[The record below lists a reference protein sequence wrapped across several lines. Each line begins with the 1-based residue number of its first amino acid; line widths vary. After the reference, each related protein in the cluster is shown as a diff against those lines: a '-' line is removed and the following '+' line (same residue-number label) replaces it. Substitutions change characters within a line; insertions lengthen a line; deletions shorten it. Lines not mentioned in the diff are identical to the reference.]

1 LETPNAPERES
12 NLSWPDRPSRSGFVP
27 WLMRHGITIL
37 LAVAVAVWVY
47 SYFGPEGILS
57 IAMVAIGLGLVIFIH
72 ELGHF
77 AVAKWCDVHVETFS
91 IGFGPAIP
99 GCSFQRGETL
109 YKIAWF
115 PFGGYVKMLGE
126 GAEDDENDDDPRS
139 YKNKPV
145 WQRMAIISAGVVMN
159 VILGGALFI
168 FVYMAHGNDQLT
180 GKIGQVDSGS
190 PAWQSGVLSGSRIV
204 QINDVQNPYWKE
216 DVMPEIMHTRAGR
229 TVLLKFEPPGQPGK
243 VISAE
248 IAPRREKE
256 DLKPTLGI
264 MSGFSLRLVK
274 KPTSIWLPGPYVI
287 TSAAAQA
294 KPALEFGDV
303 IVGASDPANP
313 SRVTPLA
320 DSAEL
325 DRRSKLLEGKPIL
338 LQVWRREKHDV
349 DTLIDITVPPAYT
362 YTLGARMRMGHVVAI
377 RKGSPAEQ
385 AGMEVRDPS
394 AGLEG
399 DIIKEVEVTDA
410 DGKRLRFVSSMQ
422 EAGTAAGAK
431 IKDLDP
437 ARLRFDL
444 EEWGRT
450 TSGDKTV
457 RLTVL
462 RPVKHAAREKVSV
475 NLTWD
480 SRWEFEEDLP
490 FNLSSPWSIPGLGLA
505 YRIETVVDGVTAG
518 APSSGDRLKEGD
530 VVKAMRFQIPGRKP
544 EERETS
550 KWIDLEYDQWAHF
563 FYRIQE
569 EDYKEI
575 GLRVE
580 REGSTKELTLTAQ
593 PDPTWPRADRGFRFQ
608 WDTELVKADNLGQ
621 AIVMGARYTISNIRQ
636 IYQNLL
642 AIVTGRVSFKG
653 VAGPLRIPDILY
665 NSAKVDVY
673 SFLLILGMISINL
686 AVINFLPIPILD
698 GGHMVFLLYELVRG
712 KAASEQVRLALTY
725 FGLAVILSLMVFVTY
740 LDFSWIFSRS

>member
-1 LETPNAPERES
+1 M
-12 NLSWPDRPSRSGFVP
+12 SGLLR

-37 LAVAVAVWVY
+37 IAVAAAVWAFWH
-47 SYFGPEGILS
+47 FGAEGILS
-57 IAMVAIGLGLVIFIH
+57 IVMVAIGLGLVIFIH

-126 GAEDDENDDDPRS
+126 GAEEEENDEDPRS

-159 VILGGALFI
+159 VLLGAALFI
-168 FVYMAHGNDQLT
+168 FVYMAHGADELT
-180 GKIGQVDSGS
+180 GTIGQVDSGS
-190 PAWQSGVLSGSRIV
+190 PAWQNGVLSGSRIV

-216 DVMPEIMHTRAGR
+216 DVMPEIMHTRAGQA
-229 TVLLKFEPPGQPGK
+229 VLLKYEPPGQPGK

-248 IAPRREKE
+248 IIPRREKD

-264 MSGFSLRLVK
+264 LSGYSLRLIK
-274 KPTSIWLPGPYVI
+274 KPPSSIWLPGPYIV

-303 IVGASDPANP
+303 IVGASDPTDP
-313 SRVTPLA
+313 SRVTPVH

-325 DRRSKLLEGKPIL
+325 NRRSKLLEGKPIV
-338 LQVWRREKHDV
+338 LQVWRHEKQDA
-349 DTLIDITVPPAYT
+349 DALIDITVPPAFT
-362 YTLGARMRMGHVVAI
+362 YTLGARMRMGHVVAV

-385 AGMEVRDPS
+385 AGIEVRDPS

-410 DGKRLRFVSSMQ
+410 DGKKLRFVSSVP
-422 EAGTAAGAK
+422 EAGAAAGAR
-431 IKDLDP
+431 IKELDP

-444 EEWGRT
+444 EEWARRT
-450 TSGDKTV
+450 RGDKTV

-480 SRWEFEEDLP
+480 DRWEFEEDLP
-490 FNLSSPWSIPGLGLA
+490 INLSSPSSIPGLGLA
-505 YRIETVVDGVTAG
+505 YRIETVVDGVSAT

-530 VVKAMRFQIPGRKP
+530 VIKAIRFQTPGRNAD
-544 EERETS
+544 ERDQG

-563 FYRIQE
+563 FYAIQE
-569 EDYKEI
+569 EDFKEI

-580 REGSTKELTLTAQ
+580 REGSIKELTLTAQ
-593 PDPTWPRADRGFRFQ
+593 PDPTWPRADRGLRFQ
-608 WDTELVKADNLGQ
+608 WDSVLVKADNLGQ
-621 AIVMGARYTISNIRQ
+621 AVVMGARYTASNIRQ
-636 IYQNLL
+636 IYQNLI
-642 AIVTGRVSFKG
+642 AIITRRVSVKG
-653 VAGPLRIPDILY
+653 IAGPLRIPDILY
-665 NSAKVDVY
+665 NSAKVDFY
-673 SFLLILGMISINL
+673 SFLLILGMISVNL

-725 FGLAVILSLMVFVTY
+725 FGLALILSLMVFVTY
-740 LDFSWIFSRS
+740 LDFSWIFSRG